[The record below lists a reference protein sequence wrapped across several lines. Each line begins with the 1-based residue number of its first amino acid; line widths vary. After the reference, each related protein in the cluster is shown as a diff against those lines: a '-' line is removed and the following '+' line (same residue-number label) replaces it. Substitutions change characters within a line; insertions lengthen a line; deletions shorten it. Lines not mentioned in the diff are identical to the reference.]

1 MSSEEQKIKN
11 DEKLTNFS
19 EGNNKKNELEIDV
32 KKNQLIPLI
41 NYKLNPILSSSVLN
55 YLAIG
60 ISLAIFGCVEEN
72 YLNLNAQYSEFY
84 TKYYLV
90 SGIVLYVSGLFDW
103 YDGKE
108 LLYLVDFVLS
118 FFFIS
123 NYILDSNDNTLKI
136 LENASENDKLRGT
149 YYIILFLLFLCIAVS
164 YKDKGKLYIVNYG
177 ALFIGFIFRFLY
189 QYFEKDIIKKIYSHM
204 FIAIGGLFWLTGLF
218 KMIDNLMSNS
228 SLIFLYPSD

>member
-72 YLNLNAQYSEFY
+72 YLNLNVYSAFY

-123 NYILDSNDNTLKI
+123 NSSHIAGQPDVYYDVKLDDKMFEVAFANIKTKADMLKMIVQISTMDVKDIPKVTYYRTDNLEIEFLDSPKTSWCIDGEEYESTSTKFSFRVEQSMKMLVPK
-136 LENASENDKLRGT
+136 ENIKD
-149 YYIILFLLFLCIAVS
+149 LF
-164 YKDKGKLYIVNYG
+164 D
-177 ALFIGFIFRFLY
+177 
-189 QYFEKDIIKKIYSHM
+189 E
-204 FIAIGGLFWLTGLF
+204 
-218 KMIDNLMSNS
+218 
-228 SLIFLYPSD
+228 